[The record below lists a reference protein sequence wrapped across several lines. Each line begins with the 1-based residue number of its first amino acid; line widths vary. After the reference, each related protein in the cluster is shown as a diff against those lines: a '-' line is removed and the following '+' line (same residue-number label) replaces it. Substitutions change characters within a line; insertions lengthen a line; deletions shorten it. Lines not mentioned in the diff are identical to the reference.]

1 MRTGHLQTFPTTP
14 GQKYVVRFALAG
26 SPAGHERNKTM
37 DAIVSIADVKK
48 TITSPPGRDPK
59 STLWETHKFEFTAKD
74 EKSTLKFE
82 GLDSNK
88 SAYGVLL
95 DNVAV
100 VPAGAKIPLT
110 EPDYDS
116 YTVEYV

>member
-1 MRTGHLQTFPTTP
+1 MQTFPTTP

-37 DAIVSIADVKK
+37 DAIVTVADVRK
-48 TITSPPGRDPK
+48 TIPSPPGQDGR
-59 STLWETHKFEFTAKD
+59 STVWETHTFEFTAKD
-74 EKSTLKFE
+74 DKSTLKFE
-82 GLDSNK
+82 GLDSNN
-88 SAYGVLL
+88 SAYGVLV

-116 YTVEYV
+116 HTVEFV